1 MVAVY
6 FVACTLS
13 PLKLSST
20 GSVWM
25 YIVEMTLFLN
35 FLINVEMPLFILY

>member
-13 PLKLSST
+13 PLKLSSSGT
-20 GSVWM
+20 VWM
-25 YIVEMTLFLN
+25 CIVEMTLF
-35 FLINVEMPLFILY
+35 VWCGYMAM